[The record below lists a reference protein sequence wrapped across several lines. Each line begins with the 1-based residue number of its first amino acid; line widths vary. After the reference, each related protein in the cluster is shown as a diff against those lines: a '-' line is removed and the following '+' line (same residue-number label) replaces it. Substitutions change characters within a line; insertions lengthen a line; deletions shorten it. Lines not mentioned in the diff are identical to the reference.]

1 MALSRK
7 RCIGAMTN
15 KEVEDRLVGTISAN
29 VFSVIN
35 GAKIIRVHDVWQ
47 AIDSMN
53 VLKYML

>member
-1 MALSRK
+1 
-7 RCIGAMTN
+7 MTN

-35 GAKIIRVHDVWQ
+35 GTKIIRVHDVWQ